1 MYLIVSWCYDS
12 QRCKYLVLPILTSSF
27 SEGVYGKQF
36 CILSSSKTSYSLK
49 CTSNVHSPNLLCHS
63 GDGRLGGNEFVSVV
77 LEVTWRVVEARAW
90 FGGWPYVSL
99 ERQTAL
105 PFLQHFDRQVGV
117 QLISSQ
123 TKWWVRRLALKF
135 FPRAELLPSWAS
147 GLSGKSCR
155 SGWFHTAAD
164 SC

>member
-1 MYLIVSWCYDS
+1 MIPNDASIQCFPYCRRLSVKVSMEDNSASFHQVRHLTVWNVPRAFICQTYFVIVVTDAWEEM
-12 QRCKYLVLPILTSSF
+12 SF
-27 SEGVYGKQF
+27 V
-36 CILSSSKTSYSLK
+36 
-49 CTSNVHSPNLLCHS
+49 P
-63 GDGRLGGNEFVSVV
+63 VV

-117 QLISSQ
+117 QLLSSQ
-123 TKWWVRRLALKF
+123 TKWWAQHLALKF

>member
-1 MYLIVSWCYDS
+1 MIWNDS
-12 QRCKYLVLPILTSSF
+12 SFLVLPILSSSF
-27 SEGVYGKQF
+27 SEGVYGRQF
-36 CILSSSKTSYSLK
+36 CILSLSKMPCSLK
-49 CTSNVHSPNLLCHS
+49 CISNVHLPNLLCHS
-63 GDGRLGGNEFVSVV
+63 GDGRLGGNESCASVV

-117 QLISSQ
+117 QLISSKS
-123 TKWWVRRLALKF
+123 KWWAQRLALKF

-147 GLSGKSCR
+147 GLSGKSYR